1 MKKSSATTP
10 QIIIA
15 SILLCGSAL
24 EAQAYSIT
32 TTQSYVEPGGVRYYF
47 VVSGWTTSDNS
58 PSPCARDDPA
68 FNECALYLVA
78 IQPYTMRSV
87 GEYNSWSV
95 PTRPGSSTLGQ
106 LLSDLQMKGFRIP
119 LNGSIL
125 VPHQYAK
132 NDLCIGFKYSITG
145 PATGGGFGFY
155 GPCPTVAPAAVQC
168 DISGN
173 ITIDHKSLPDNKLDG
188 AKASTQLNLQ
198 CKGTTSVSVSAS
210 RTNTYG
216 VRLRDDNSLYSKITV
231 NGRDATA
238 GINVPVNNNVV
249 SPLNITSTLVS
260 RGTVTPGAFSGST
273 VITVSP
279 P

>member
-1 MKKSSATTP
+1 M
-10 QIIIA
+10 
-15 SILLCGSAL
+15 
-24 EAQAYSIT
+24 
-32 TTQSYVEPGGVRYYF
+32 
-47 VVSGWTTSDNS
+47 
-58 PSPCARDDPA
+58 
-68 FNECALYLVA
+68 
-78 IQPYTMRSV
+78 
-87 GEYNSWSV
+87 
-95 PTRPGSSTLGQ
+95 
-106 LLSDLQMKGFRIP
+106 
-119 LNGSIL
+119 
-125 VPHQYAK
+125 
-132 NDLCIGFKYSITG
+132 
-145 PATGGGFGFY
+145 
-155 GPCPTVAPAAVQC
+155 
-168 DISGN
+168 
-173 ITIDHKSLPDNKLDG
+173 
-188 AKASTQLNLQ
+188 Q